1 MRCVHIYTTPMG
13 CCSIQGCS
21 TTMLG
26 TFWQP
31 CPPWRRRQQQPE
43 RLLLLGLT
51 WNAITF
57 DTPPAFVKDL
67 GLLSK
72 SEIQI
77 AKRRGGGGG
86 SYHLFWQRAIH
97 HCAKQCLGKKR
108 NGKGQ
113 GEVLKNSVTIWL
125 NLFLCQR
132 QFILQNPPPLLPKFS
147 TSCLHPPINV

>member
-97 HCAKQCLGKKR
+97 HCAKQCLGKKGR
-108 NGKGQ
+108 KRSGRSS
-113 GEVLKNSVTIWL
+113 KNFGYYLAEFVS
-125 NLFLCQR
+125 
-132 QFILQNPPPLLPKFS
+132 LPK
-147 TSCLHPPINV
+147 TIYPPESPASSPQVFN